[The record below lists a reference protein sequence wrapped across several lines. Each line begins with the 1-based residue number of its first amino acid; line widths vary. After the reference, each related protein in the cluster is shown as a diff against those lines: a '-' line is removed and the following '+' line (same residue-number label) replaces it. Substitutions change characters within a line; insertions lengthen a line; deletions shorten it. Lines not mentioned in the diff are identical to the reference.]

1 VSRVWIGELPGHIG
15 AEVELAGWVYNYRS
29 SGKIYFLQLRDGTGR
44 VQAVCALDDVG
55 EEQFAICRRLTLE
68 TSVRIRGDVRADPRA
83 PGGVEITVRHI
94 EIINVADEWPLQKKE
109 HGVDFLLDHR
119 HLWIRSSKP
128 EAALKVR
135 ATVERAIADYF
146 DNQGFT
152 RVDAPILTGAAAE
165 GSTTLFELDYFGTP
179 AYLSQ
184 SGQLYN
190 EATAAALG
198 KVYCFGPTFRAEKSK
213 TRRHVMEFWMVEP
226 EVAFLDHE
234 GNLRLA
240 EGLIMAVIGA
250 VLRDRR
256 AELATLERDIAALE
270 RIRAPFPRVTYDE
283 AIAKLQTL
291 GFDVKWGDNYGADE
305 ENALVE
311 GAEQPLV
318 VEKFPRHVKAFYM
331 QRCKHD
337 PRLTYSMDI
346 LAPEGYGEVVGGSCR
361 EGNLNLLREAMR
373 EQEVPEESA
382 SWYLDLRRYGGVPT
396 AGFGMG
402 VCRTVAWMTGVKHIR
417 EVIPFP
423 RMLNRLYP

>member
-1 VSRVWIGELPGHIG
+1 MSRIWISELVGHIG
-15 AEVELAGWVYNYRS
+15 EDVELAGWVYNYRS
-29 SGKIYFLQLRDGTGR
+29 SGKIFFLHLRDGTAR
-44 VQAVCALDDVG
+44 VQAVCALGDVG
-55 EEQFAICRRLTLE
+55 EEQFAVCRRLTLE
-68 TSVRIRGDVRADPRA
+68 TSVRVWGEVRADKRA
-83 PGGVEITVRHI
+83 PGGVELTVKRI
-94 EIINVADEWPLQKKE
+94 EAINIADEWPLQKKE

-135 ATVERAIADYF
+135 ATAERAIAAYF
-146 DNQGFT
+146 DGQGFI

-226 EVAFLDHE
+226 EVTFLSHDD
-234 GNLRLA
+234 NIRLA

-250 VLRDRR
+250 VLRERR
-256 AELATLERDIAALE
+256 GELAVLERDISALE
-270 RIRAPFPRVTYDE
+270 RIRAPFPRITYDE
-283 AIAKLQTL
+283 AIARLQGL
-291 GFDVKWGDNYGADE
+291 GYDVKWGDNYGADE

-318 VEKFPRHVKAFYM
+318 VERFPRQVKAFYM
-331 QRCKHD
+331 RRCEDD
-337 PRLTYSMDI
+337 PRFTYSMDI
-346 LAPEGYGEVVGGSCR
+346 LAPEGYGEIVGGSCR
-361 EGNLNLLREAMR
+361 EGNLELLREAMR
-373 EQEVPEESA
+373 EQAVPEASA

-396 AGFGMG
+396 AGFGLG

>member
-1 VSRVWIGELPGHIG
+1 MSRIWISELTDHIGED
-15 AEVELAGWVYNYRS
+15 VELAGWVYNYRS
-29 SGKIYFLQLRDGTGR
+29 SGKIFFLQLRDGTAR
-44 VQAVCALDDVG
+44 VQAVCALADVG
-55 EEQFAICRRLTLE
+55 EEQFAVCRRLTLE
-68 TSVRIRGDVRADPRA
+68 TSVRVRGEVRADKRA
-83 PGGVEITVRHI
+83 PGGAELTVKSL
-94 EIINVADEWPLQKKE
+94 EVINVADEWPLQKKE

-135 ATVERAIADYF
+135 ATVERAIAAYF
-146 DNQGFT
+146 DDQGFI

-226 EVAFLDHE
+226 EVAFLDHDD
-234 GNLRLA
+234 NVRLA

-250 VLRDRR
+250 VLRERR
-256 AELATLERDIAALE
+256 GELAVLERDVAALE
-270 RIRAPFPRVTYDE
+270 RIRAPFPRITYDE
-283 AIAKLQTL
+283 AIAQLQGL
-291 GFDVKWGDNYGADE
+291 GYDVKWGDNYGADE

-311 GAEQPLV
+311 GAAQPLV
-318 VEKFPRHVKAFYM
+318 VERFPRQVKAFYM
-331 QRCKHD
+331 RRCDDD

-346 LAPEGYGEVVGGSCR
+346 LAPEGYGEIVGGSCR
-361 EGNLNLLREAMR
+361 EGNLALLREAMR
-373 EQEVPEESA
+373 EQAVPEASA

-396 AGFGMG
+396 AGFGLG